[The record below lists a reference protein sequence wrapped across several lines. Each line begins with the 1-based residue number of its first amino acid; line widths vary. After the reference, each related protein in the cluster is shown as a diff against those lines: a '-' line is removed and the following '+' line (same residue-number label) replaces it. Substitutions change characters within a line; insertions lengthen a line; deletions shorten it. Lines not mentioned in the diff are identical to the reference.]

1 MTQLLFDLTFYVAAP
16 FWALMILAPWWSWT
30 RRIIGSP
37 LIVLPPLAIYFVQIA
52 PILGQFATAMLR
64 PSLDGVHDILASV
77 DGTAAIW
84 AHLIAFDLFVGRW
97 MYLDSR
103 EKGLHGL
110 LMAPVYVLTILLSPF
125 GLVAYFVI
133 RAFARQRASAGA
145 GAATTG

>member
-1 MTQLLFDLTFYVAAP
+1 
-16 FWALMILAPWWSWT
+16 MILAPWWSWT

-37 LIVLPPLAIYFVQIA
+37 LIVLPPLVIYFVQIA
-52 PILGQFATAMLR
+52 PILGEFALAMLR
-64 PSLDGVHDILASV
+64 PSLDGVHDILAGI

-125 GLVAYFVI
+125 GLVVYFVLRVVAV
-133 RAFARQRASAGA
+133 RAGLSNRSNSAKVSL
-145 GAATTG
+145 